1 MQRDDEN
8 GGHGGNGGS
17 GAGSSGGDGW
27 DAFDW
32 LSWGEDEEQS
42 AADGR
47 GRDDESSAAEE
58 HAEAES
64 GRWVSEGGVMH
75 WERPGE
81 IDEAE
86 PLDAVS
92 EAGSQWASDEIEL
105 PPGAPEALRVRAA
118 RAWLLRQRTREL
130 DAIGLLLLERRRLHE
145 ARTGAEAEGAA
156 GAGPGAGVGAGAQ
169 RREEPP
175 DEPLALALAMTEHQ
189 SAIEEYER
197 LLADLDEIAAHIGP
211 ARVLVE
217 FYLHLTER
225 LAELAAQPEAPAG
238 FADALLAAQV
248 EGEEHVRAGAPPPTP
263 HSTAVWRGQAEAAL
277 QARRRVERVTAPE
290 PED

>member
-1 MQRDDEN
+1 MQHDNGTGDDN
-8 GGHGGNGGS
+8 GDNTGGTS
-17 GAGSSGGDGW
+17 GDGW

-32 LSWGEDEEQS
+32 LSWGED
-42 AADGR
+42 
-47 GRDDESSAAEE
+47 SSPDVGQGGEPLEGQEPPRQAEP
-58 HAEAES
+58 AG
-64 GRWVSEGGVMH
+64 GRWVSVGGVMR
-75 WERPGE
+75 WERPGDV
-81 IDEAE
+81 DEAE

-92 EAGSQWASDEIEL
+92 EAGSQWARDEIEL
-105 PPGAPEALRVRAA
+105 PPGAPEPLRVRAV
-118 RAWLLRQRTREL
+118 RAWLLRQRSVEL

-145 ARTGAEAEGAA
+145 ARTGAEGTGGASEGRHEA
-156 GAGPGAGVGAGAQ
+156 PSD
-169 RREEPP
+169 E
-175 DEPLALALAMTEHQ
+175 EPLAVALAMTEHQ

-197 LLADLDEIAAHIGP
+197 LLAELDEIAAHIGP

-217 FYLHLTER
+217 FHLRLTER

-248 EGEEHVRAGAPPPTP
+248 EGEENVGAGAVPPTP